1 MSSQMQNI
9 AKTMFWTNAICI
21 TEWLKFKYIWN
32 DLQRTYLIFNFA
44 RPFWH
49 HIALPFW
56 EQYAQA
62 HIIQRSAEIGPKLQ
76 L

>member
-9 AKTMFWTNAICI
+9 AKQSEQMQFASPNGSN
-21 TEWLKFKYIWN
+21 WN
-32 DLQRTYLIFNFA
+32 TFEHIYKEHISSLTLRVHFGTTY
-44 RPFWH
+44 
-49 HIALPFW
+49 ALPFW

-62 HIIQRSAEIGPKLQ
+62 HIIQRSVEIGPKLQ